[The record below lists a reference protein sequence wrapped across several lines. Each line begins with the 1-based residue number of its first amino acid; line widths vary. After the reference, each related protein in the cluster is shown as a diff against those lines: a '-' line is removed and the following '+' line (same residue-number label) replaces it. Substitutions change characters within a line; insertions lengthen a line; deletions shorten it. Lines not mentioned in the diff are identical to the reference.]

1 MKSST
6 FLRKIFHCFALAM
19 LLSAGLAMAQSEPS
33 MNQIYA
39 TAKEGKLDAAQV
51 MIQQVLVAHPN
62 SGKAHFV
69 RAELYSRQGK
79 LDLARESLA
88 SAERLSPGLKFATPE
103 SLTSLRTQI
112 AGTAAPKAA
121 AQNVNTTRPSAPSAA
136 APAAPT
142 PTKSWALPLLLAG
155 GVIVAA
161 FFFFKRRDQAAQ
173 NQAPGYVGGGNSQS
187 NFPQNGFSSNPG
199 LQTGF
204 PQNNTQVNGL
214 SGVQTFGNGPQNGY
228 PQPGNFQG
236 NPQGNYPQGNYP
248 QGGYPQQPGSGM
260 GGRIMG
266 GVATGLA
273 VGAGLMAAQ
282 AIGKSLTGEQ
292 APAAPAAAADNNY
305 QAGNSNQNMGGENF
319 GINDSSSWDDGG
331 GDFGGGGG
339 DWDS

>member
-1 MKSST
+1 MNSST
-6 FLRKIFHCFALAM
+6 FIRKFFQWLALA
-19 LLSAGLAMAQSEPS
+19 LALSAGLAMAQSEPS

-39 TAKEGKLDAAQV
+39 AAKEGKLDSAQV

-62 SGKAHFV
+62 SGKAYFV

-79 LDLARESLA
+79 MELARESLA

-103 SLTSLRTQI
+103 SLSSLRAQI
-112 AGTAAPKAA
+112 AGNAVPRTVAP
-121 AQNVNTTRPSAPSAA
+121 QNVNAARPFAQAA
-136 APAAPT
+136 APAAT
-142 PTKSWALPLLLAG
+142 QSWVLPLLLAG

-161 FFFFKRRDQAAQ
+161 FFFFRRRDQAAQ
-173 NQAPGYVGGGNSQS
+173 NQAPGYVGGGNSQG
-187 NFPQNGFSSNPG
+187 NFPQNGFPPNTG
-199 LQTGF
+199 LQNGF
-204 PQNNTQVNGL
+204 PQNNNQPNGL

-228 PQPGNFQG
+228 PQQGNFQG

-273 VGAGLMAAQ
+273 VGAGVMAAQ
-282 AIGKSLTGEQ
+282 AIGKSLTGEH
-292 APAAPAAAADNNY
+292 AAAAAPAPAVDNNY
-305 QAGNSNQNMGGENF
+305 QAGNSNQNMGGDNF

-331 GDFGGGGG
+331 GDMGGGGG